1 MIELINTAML
11 ELQRAFAGRVIHP
24 EGHASIDSSQR
35 QALELLTQILQH
47 QQEITV
53 FALDDRVIFDGQIL
67 PASRDLKEALFL
79 MLNRGGA
86 DRLTFCRGVNEQ
98 EIDSLLDTL
107 ITIRGKEDG
116 LLAPTDHIRFGF
128 IDHRET
134 TDSGSSANWQAVK
147 DLPQEQLKAGFQE
160 VLQHTG
166 DGLDLKTD
174 PLTDIISNISSA
186 LSRSASA
193 VLPLANIKRF
203 DEYTFIHTINVA
215 LMSTALSEIIGLD
228 EKTVHELNM
237 AALLHDVG
245 KRNIPEAV
253 LNKKGA
259 FTDQEFQIVR
269 KHPDD
274 GARILLNTRGVPQIA
289 PIVAYEHHIRTDGGG
304 YPKPPR
310 GWKLNL
316 ASRIVQVADV
326 FDALRSHRPYRPA
339 LPLSDIFE
347 IMWKDR
353 AAFDI
358 DLLNVFFQFLA
369 IRGIPEAESLSVPAA

>member
-1 MIELINTAML
+1 LIELVNTAML
-11 ELQRAFAGRVIHP
+11 ELQRAFSGRVIHP
-24 EGHASIDSSQR
+24 EGHASIDSSEQR
-35 QALELLTQILQH
+35 ALEILGQMLEH
-47 QQEITV
+47 QQEVTV

-67 PASRDLKEALFL
+67 PASGDLQEALFL
-79 MLNRGGA
+79 TLNQGGA

-98 EIDSLLDTL
+98 EIRSLLDHL
-107 ITIRGKEDG
+107 VAIRGQEDE
-116 LLAPTDHIRFGF
+116 LLSPSDHIRFGF
-128 IDHRET
+128 IDHR
-134 TDSGSSANWQAVK
+134 SSANRQVGEG
-147 DLPQEQLKAGFQE
+147 LPQEQIKAGFQE

-166 DGLDLKTD
+166 DGQDLKTD
-174 PLTDIISNISSA
+174 MLTDIISNISSA
-186 LSRSASA
+186 LSRSTSA

-228 EKTVHELNM
+228 EKATHELNM

-245 KRNIPEAV
+245 KRNIPQAV
-253 LNKKGA
+253 LNKKGT
-259 FTDQEFQIVR
+259 FTAQEFDIVR

-289 PIVAYEHHIRTDGGG
+289 PIVAYEHHIRVDGGG
-304 YPKPPR
+304 YPKVPK

-326 FDALRSHRPYRPA
+326 FDALRSHRPYRSA

-353 AAFDI
+353 AAFDS

-369 IRGIPEAESLSVPAA
+369 TRGIPETEALSATTPAPAA